1 MAQWTIIVGLPSR
14 VTFRAFSLSLER
26 LEVSEAFGEII
37 AQRDDLEPTGAPRAM
52 DFDATGNLAPMS

>member
-1 MAQWTIIVGLPSR
+1 VVRILDT
-14 VTFRAFSLSLER
+14 LSLER